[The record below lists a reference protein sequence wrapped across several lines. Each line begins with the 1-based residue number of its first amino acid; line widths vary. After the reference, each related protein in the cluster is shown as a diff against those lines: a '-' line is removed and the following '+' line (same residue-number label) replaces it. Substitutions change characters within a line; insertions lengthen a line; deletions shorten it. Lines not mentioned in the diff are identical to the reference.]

1 MTRAEDL
8 EQQVANLQN
17 EKKLFFDTIYR
28 SYTRLAEAADAC
40 PHEETRRR
48 INDAITDLGSII
60 GRTEARESPR

>member
-1 MTRAEDL
+1 MTREDDL

-17 EKKLFFDTIYR
+17 EKKSFFDTIYR

-40 PHEETRRR
+40 PHEETRRS

>member
-1 MTRAEDL
+1 MTREDDL
-8 EQQVANLQN
+8 ERQVADLQN

-40 PHEETRRR
+40 PDEETRRR

-60 GRTEARESPR
+60 GRTEARESRR